1 MAEKSSDAFRTI
13 SEVADDLNVPQH
25 VLRFWEG
32 RFPQIKPLKR
42 AGGRRYYRPED
53 VELLARIRDLLYTQ
67 GYTIKGVQNLLKD
80 GLDGTAAGDDAE
92 ASQPDDADLVA
103 EPLFAQAAPSQPPAP
118 QLIPESL
125 PESWPESLPQSL
137 PVTVQAPPPAAIPAP
152 AIEAAPAAMQ
162 VEDPPM
168 SAVMP
173 GLFSRIE
180 AVAPPL
186 AAPPLAAAPR
196 NGGAA
201 PLSPAVRGQLE
212 AVVDEL
218 EQLRFLLRAQD

>member
-92 ASQPDDADLVA
+92 ALQPENADLVA

-118 QLIPESL
+118 QSIPASL
-125 PESWPESLPQSL
+125 LESLPQSL
-137 PVTVQAPPPAAIPAP
+137 PVAVQAPPPAAIPAP
-152 AIEAAPAAMQ
+152 AIEAAPTAMQ

-180 AVAPPL
+180 AVALPP
-186 AAPPLAAAPR
+186 ASPPR